1 LTFDGTT
8 LSVNTLNEF
17 SALKYKKDITP
28 IPEPLK
34 GVRGMQGVY
43 FTRKEDNTRQIGFIA
58 DEIFETY
65 PELVKLKDGEVDG
78 LQYQRITA
86 VLVEAMKELSDK
98 VDSQEKLIKDL
109 ISRITK
115 LESK

>member
-28 IPEPLK
+28 ITSSLEGL
-34 GVRGMQGVY
+34 RGMQGVY
-43 FTRKEDNTRQIGFIA
+43 FTRKDDETRQIGFIA
-58 DEIFETY
+58 DEIFKTY

-86 VLVEAMKELSDK
+86 ILVEAIKELD
-98 VDSQEKLIKDL
+98 ERL
-109 ISRITK
+109 RK

>member
-1 LTFDGTT
+1 MTFDGTT

-28 IPEPLK
+28 ISESIQGL
-34 GVRGMQGVY
+34 RGMQGVY
-43 FTRKEDNTRQIGFIA
+43 FTRKDDESRQIGFIA
-58 DEIFETY
+58 DEVYSVF

-86 VLVEAMKELSDK
+86 ILVEAIKELD
-98 VDSQEKLIKDL
+98 DRL
-109 ISRITK
+109 RK
-115 LESK
+115 LEGK